1 MKKIFTLLAFLV
13 VTVNAAAQYYGYLN
27 VGDPDEIHKSS
38 AGDDYSNSTSYAVFS
53 TNADSQG
60 ERGVVESGR
69 LNVSGY
75 AIYYGS
81 FSDHFKWWID
91 DANTTVGRTYLP
103 SKDTH
108 INNWGQVG
116 VFKGLEFFLGT
127 NYKYAANSGKATF
140 YITNCIGID
149 ILLYHN
155 TTTSGTFTVTATPK
169 DENSDTFSGTSV
181 SSSETLSAKSTYFP
195 SLNDL
200 DKTKIYK
207 IELNIPA
214 NTYFYEI
221 SFLINNF
228 APTVTNIVTNI
239 NSNNW
244 GTMYLDYPVRIP
256 KNEHSTL
263 HAYTIAAIN
272 NNTVY
277 LGEVS
282 DYIPANTGV
291 LLWEEEP
298 NDKPIIFTET
308 GKDITEIITEIST
321 NLLKGTT
328 EATSVET
335 VLASKPKTAKVL
347 TLGRNS
353 SNKLGF
359 FIYNGTLGA
368 NKAYLLYD
376 YGTDAPINVK
386 GFYISGFDDLTS
398 IQTVE
403 SESTEPGNWYSL
415 QGVRLN
421 ARPTQRGI
429 YLNNGKKVFVK

>member
-13 VTVNAAAQYYGYLN
+13 VTVNAAAQYNGYLN
-27 VGDPDEIHKSS
+27 VGDPDVIHNNTNNT
-38 AGDDYSNSTSYAVFS
+38 AYLAFS
-53 TNADSQG
+53 KVADSQG

-69 LNVSGY
+69 LNVCGY
-75 AIYYGS
+75 VFYYAR
-81 FSDHFKWWID
+81 FSDHMTWWID
-91 DANTTVGRTYLP
+91 KENTTVDRTYLA
-103 SKDTH
+103 SKDSPVS
-108 INNWGQVG
+108 NWGQVG
-116 VFKGLEFFLGT
+116 FFKGLEFFLGN
-127 NYKYAANSGKATF
+127 NYKYVASGSKKATF

-149 ILLYHN
+149 VFLYHN
-155 TTTSGTFTVTATPK
+155 TTNSGDFSITATPK
-169 DENSDTFSGTSV
+169 DENSNTFSGTSV
-181 SSSETLSAKSTYFP
+181 ISNVTLSAKSTYSP
-195 SLNDL
+195 SLNNLEKD
-200 DKTKIYK
+200 KIYK
-207 IELNIPA
+207 VELNIPA

-221 SFLINNF
+221 SFVINNF
-228 APTVTNIVTNI
+228 EPSVANI
-239 NSNNW
+239 NGNNW

-256 KNEHSTL
+256 NNEHSTL
-263 HAYTIAAIN
+263 HAYSIDGIDDNQVT
-272 NNTVY
+272 

-308 GKDITEIITEIST
+308 GKDITEIST

-328 EATSVET
+328 EATKVET

-386 GFYISGFDDLTS
+386 GFYISGFDDFTG

-403 SESTEPGNWYSL
+403 SESTETGNWYSL

>member
-13 VTVNAAAQYYGYLN
+13 VTANAAAQYNGYLN
-27 VGDPDEIHKSS
+27 VGDPDEVHSI
-38 AGDDYSNSTSYAVFS
+38 GNYS
-53 TNADSQG
+53 TNYLAFSEQNG
-60 ERGVVESGR
+60 NTKGVVKNGR
-69 LNVSGY
+69 LNVCGY
-75 AIYYGS
+75 PFYNVKNSAS
-81 FSDHFKWWID
+81 MRWWID
-91 DANTTVGRTYLP
+91 KDETTIYFGKNINWSQQDVFQGADFFFGTSTTYCAY
-103 SKDTH
+103 
-108 INNWGQVG
+108 NNQPA
-116 VFKGLEFFLGT
+116 T
-127 NYKYAANSGKATF
+127 NQKVTF
-140 YITNCIGID
+140 YITNCSGIAVF
-149 ILLYHN
+149 LKN
-155 TTTSGTFTVTATPK
+155 ENTTSGTFSIKATPK
-169 DENSDTFSGTSV
+169 AESSNTFDGESKNT
-181 SSSETLSAKSTYFP
+181 SETLTTNQACFP
-195 SLNDL
+195 SLSGL

-207 IELNIPA
+207 IELTIPA
-214 NTYFYEI
+214 KTYFYEI

-228 APTVTNIVTNI
+228 EPSVAKI
-239 NSNNW
+239 NDNNW

-277 LGEVS
+277 LSEVS

-308 GKDITEIITEIST
+308 GKDMTEIITEIST

-359 FIYNGTLGA
+359 FIYNNGTLGA

-386 GFYISGFDDLTS
+386 GFYISGFDELTG

-403 SESTEPGNWYSL
+403 SESTETGNWYSL

-421 ARPTQRGI
+421 ARPMQRGI

>member
-13 VTVNAAAQYYGYLN
+13 VTANAVAQYNGYLN
-27 VGDPDEIHKSS
+27 VGDPDVMHKIN
-38 AGDDYSNSTSYAVFS
+38 DNSNYVLFS
-53 TNADSQG
+53 TNENGMG

-69 LNVSGY
+69 LNICAYVLYY
-75 AIYYGS
+75 ARY
-81 FSDHFKWWID
+81 SDHMRWWID
-91 DANTTVGRTYLP
+91 KSYTTIDRTYGAP
-103 SKDTH
+103 V
-108 INNWGQVG
+108 NNWVQNDI
-116 VFKGLEFFLGT
+116 FKGPNFFFGDNTKYCTTTGT
-127 NYKYAANSGKATF
+127 SSKKVTF
-140 YITNCIGID
+140 YITNCTNID
-149 ILLYHN
+149 VFLYHN
-155 TTTSGTFTVTATPK
+155 TTNSGEFSITATPIG
-169 DENSDTFSGTSV
+169 ESTS
-181 SSSETLSAKSTYFP
+181 LSTQQSLIAQQVYFP
-195 SLNDL
+195 SLSGL

-207 IELNIPA
+207 IELTIPS

-221 SFLINNF
+221 SFLVNNF
-228 APTVTNIVTNI
+228 EPSVANI
-239 NSNNW
+239 NGNNW
-244 GTMYLDYPVRIP
+244 GTLYLDYPVRIP
-256 KNEHSTL
+256 NNEHSTL
-263 HAYTIAAIN
+263 HAYSIDGIDDNQVT
-272 NNTVY
+272 

-308 GKDITEIITEIST
+308 GKDITEIST

-328 EATSVET
+328 EATPVET

-386 GFYISGFDDLTS
+386 GFYISGFDDFTG

-403 SESTEPGNWYSL
+403 SESTETGNWYSL

>member
-1 MKKIFTLLAFLV
+1 MKKNFTLLAFLV
-13 VTVNAAAQYYGYLN
+13 VTANAAAQYYGYLN

-38 AGDDYSNSTSYAVFS
+38 AGDGYSNSTSYAVFS

-91 DANTTVGRTYLP
+91 DANTTVGRTYLS
-103 SKDTH
+103 SKDTP
-108 INNWGQVG
+108 INNWGQVR

-127 NYKYAANSGKATF
+127 NYKYVANSGKATF

-155 TTTSGTFTVTATPK
+155 TTNSGTFTVTATPK

-195 SLNDL
+195 SLNGL

-207 IELNIPA
+207 IELIIPA

-221 SFLINNF
+221 SFVINNF
-228 APTVTNIVTNI
+228 EPTVTGIDG
-239 NSNNW
+239 NNW
-244 GTMYLDYPVRIP
+244 GTIYLDYPVRIP
-256 KNEHSTL
+256 TNEHSTL
-263 HAYTIAAIN
+263 HAYTIEGIGDDN
-272 NNTVY
+272 KVT

-282 DYIPANTGV
+282 NYIPANTGV

-308 GKDITEIITEIST
+308 GKNIAEISE
-321 NLLKGTT
+321 NWLKGTT
-328 EATSVET
+328 ADNFT
-335 VLASKPKTAKVL
+335 VGDALDGKPSTAKVL
-347 TLGRNS
+347 TLGRS
-353 SNKLGF
+353 GGKLGF
-359 FIYNGTLGA
+359 FIYNGSLGK

-376 YGTDAPINVK
+376 YGADSPINVK
-386 GFYISGFDDLTS
+386 GFYISGFDDMTD

-403 SESTEPGNWYSL
+403 SESTETGNWYSL

-421 ARPTQRGI
+421 ARPMQRGI